1 MTELDIAP
9 DLTSRCLDGCDIYGA
24 SNVVLDSDLYY
35 KIVANRNVVDICR
48 FDLLSIH
55 LSTFKAQWPNL
66 SSAGK
71 ALHRLA
77 PTHLQLCSVTY
88 PSHTG
93 FSQVSLG
100 PRLLSHLTAFG

>member
-9 DLTSRCLDGCDIYGA
+9 DLTSQCLDGCDIYGA
-24 SNVVLDSDLYY
+24 SNMVLDFDLYY
-35 KIVANRNVVDICR
+35 KIVANRNVVDVCW

-55 LSTFKAQWPNL
+55 PSTFKAQWPNF

-77 PTHLQLCSVTY
+77 PTHLQLCHITY

-93 FSQVSLG
+93 FSQVSL
-100 PRLLSHLTAFG
+100 RSHLLSHRTAFG